1 MPKPTIIPKWGYFK
15 PSKDAHRGL
24 KRMLKYVS
32 FRENPEHFV
41 LESHERW
48 TDCGLGDNWKEVYA
62 SLSDLKGP
70 YVLAHN
76 MLISPAPDLMELIPD
91 DLKYEI
97 VREVTERTIE
107 TWHIER
113 GLAVPEY
120 AYILVRRMAA

>member
-1 MPKPTIIPKWGYFK
+1 MTKPTIIPKWGYFK
-15 PSKDAHRGL
+15 PSKGAHRGL

-62 SLSDLKGP
+62 NLVDMKGP
-70 YVLAHN
+70 YILAHN
-76 MLISPAPDLMELIPD
+76 MLILPAPDLMELVPD
-91 DLKYEI
+91 DLKHEV

-113 GLAVPEY
+113 GLAVPEWSY
-120 AYILVRRMAA
+120 VLERRTAA